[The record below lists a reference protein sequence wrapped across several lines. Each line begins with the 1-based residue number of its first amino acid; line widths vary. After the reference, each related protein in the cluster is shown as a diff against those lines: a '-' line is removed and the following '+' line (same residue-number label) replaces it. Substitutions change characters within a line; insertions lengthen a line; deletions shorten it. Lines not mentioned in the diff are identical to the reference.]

1 VVIPPGSPQRDLAT
15 AILREDNDRRYQDFE
30 DPQVNAVTT
39 PNSLL
44 ELHKLGQSIWLDDIG
59 RRMLA
64 DGSLARLIKE
74 DAVAGVTSN
83 PAILAHSITNDP
95 QYAQAIKDLLPKVSS
110 SMELYEALAIDD
122 LRGAADLFRP
132 LYDSVQGRDGFVS
145 LEVSPH
151 LAYDTTGSIEEARRL
166 WKRLDRVNAFIK
178 IPGTEPGIAAIRQL
192 IADGININV
201 TLLFSPERYRAVA
214 YAYCEGLEARRA
226 AKQPIDRV
234 ASVASFFL
242 SRIDSNVDPKL
253 DKLAASGQTAAK
265 ALRGQAAIANAAH
278 AYQIYEELMA
288 SPRWEALAEAGARPQ
303 RLLWAST
310 STKDKAYSP
319 IKYVEE
325 LIAPNTVNTAPLETI
340 NAYRQA
346 GRPEESLQHH
356 LADSSRIRD
365 GLNKLGIDLEDVAQ
379 ELEKEAVRKF
389 VEPFDKL
396 QGWLTERRG

>member
-1 VVIPPGSPQRDLAT
+1 MAKVDNWVDKPSEIVDVKLQVSIVAT
-15 AILREDNDRRYQDFE
+15 NPL
-30 DPQVNAVTT
+30 V
-39 PNSLL
+39 

-59 RRMLA
+59 RKMLA
-64 DGSLARLIKE
+64 DGSLARLIRE
-74 DAVAGVTSN
+74 DAIAGVTSN
-83 PAILAHSITNDP
+83 PAILAHSITSDP
-95 QYAQAIKDLLPKVSS
+95 LYAQAIKDLLPKVSG
-110 SMELYEALAIDD
+110 SMALYEALAIDD

-132 LYDSVQGRDGFVS
+132 VYDSVQGRDGFVS

-151 LAYDTTGSIEEARRL
+151 LAYDTTGSIEDGRRL
-166 WKRLDRVNAFIK
+166 WGRLDRVNAFIK

-192 IADGININV
+192 ITDGINVNV

-214 YAYCEGLEARRA
+214 HAYCDGLEARVA
-226 AKQPIDRV
+226 AKKPIDRV

-253 DKLAASGQTAAK
+253 DKLAAAGQSAAK

-278 AYQIYEELMA
+278 AYQIYEELIA
-288 SPRWEALAEAGARPQ
+288 SPRWQALAEVGARPQ

-319 IKYVEE
+319 VKYMEE
-325 LIAPNTVNTAPLETI
+325 LIAPETVNTAPLETI
-340 NAYRQA
+340 NAYRQL
-346 GRPEESLQHH
+346 GHPEETLKRH

-365 GLNKLGIDLEDVAQ
+365 GLNKLGIDLEEVAQ
-379 ELEKEAVRKF
+379 ELENEAVRKF

-396 QGWLTERRG
+396 QGWLEERRAS

>member
-1 VVIPPGSPQRDLAT
+1 MANPLV
-15 AILREDNDRRYQDFE
+15 
-30 DPQVNAVTT
+30 
-39 PNSLL
+39 

-59 RRMLA
+59 RGMLA
-64 DGSLARLIKE
+64 DGSLARLIKD

-83 PAILAHSITNDP
+83 PSILAHSITSDP
-95 QYAQAIKDLLPKVSS
+95 QYAQAIKDLLPKVSG
-110 SMELYEALAIDD
+110 SMALYESLAIED

-132 LYDSVQGRDGFVS
+132 LYDSQQGRDGFVS

-151 LAYDTTGSIEEARRL
+151 LAYDTAASIEEGRRL
-166 WKRLDRVNAFIK
+166 WGRLDRPNAFIK

-192 IADGININV
+192 ITDGINVNV

-214 YAYCEGLEARRA
+214 YAYCEGLEARVA
-226 AKQPIDRV
+226 TKKPIDRV

-253 DKLAASGQTAAK
+253 DKLSAAGQAA
-265 ALRGQAAIANAAH
+265 AGTLRGQAAIANAAH
-278 AYQIYEELMA
+278 AYQIYEELVA
-288 SPRWEALAEAGARPQ
+288 SPRWQTLLKAGARPQ

-325 LIAPNTVNTAPLETI
+325 LIAPETVNTAPLETI
-340 NAYRQA
+340 NAYRQM
-346 GRPEESLQHH
+346 GQPQLSLERH
-356 LADSSRIRD
+356 LSDSRRIRD
-365 GLNKLGIDLEDVAQ
+365 GLNKLGIDLEEVAR

-396 QGWLTERRG
+396 QGWLEERRSS